1 MLRMMRHQMLQSI
14 KLYNQLANHKL
25 FNKTI
30 NFDLKRIKL
39 VLKKLNH
46 PEKKL
51 KNVIN
56 FLGSSGKFTT
66 LHSIKSFIE
75 ANNQTAT
82 AYISPSLKDI
92 KERFW
97 MGERYLTHQEIKQ
110 SIKLIEKVRV
120 PLTIFEVLTVIYIMN
135 ASKQNVDYHLVEAG
149 ALFAKDSTNVFYFPL
164 AQVVVNINKQHLNFL
179 DKNKKTLDEVIYQK
193 VGFLSNFTRIYVGK
207 QETNVLKKIKKNLIK
222 NRSEIN
228 YSNTWKLIKKNKQY
242 FYQDNKNRIILNSKN
257 IHSKGILDNLCHA
270 IKIALDLKISKRIIK
285 KTIPKITL
293 EGRFHYLNKG
303 KIKNRLHKNEKILLD
318 GAHAETDAKNL
329 SNYLKSIKVPKYG
342 IWAMMKNKEPDLFIK
357 KFKNI
362 FKKIITIPI
371 ENEKGTM
378 NTNKLYQ
385 IALKN
390 KLTADK
396 ANSFNEALKKISS
409 KKKKLIVCFGSL
421 YNVGNILNKN

>member
-1 MLRMMRHQMLQSI
+1 MSQSI
-14 KLYNQLANHKL
+14 SLYKQLANHKL

-30 NFDLKRIKL
+30 NFNLTRIKL

-66 LHSIKSFIE
+66 LNSIKSFIE

-97 MGERYLTHQEIKQ
+97 MGKRYLTHQEIKR
-110 SIKLIEKVRV
+110 SIKLIEEIKV

-149 ALFAKDSTNVFYFPL
+149 ALFAKDSTNVFDFPL

-193 VGFLSNFTRIYVGK
+193 VGFLSNFTLIYVGK
-207 QETNVLKKIKKNLIK
+207 QKPNVLKKIKRNLKK
-222 NRSEIN
+222 NRSKIN
-228 YSNTWKLIKKNKQY
+228 YSNTWKLVKKNKKY
-242 FYQDNKNRIILNSKN
+242 FYQDDKNKIILYSKN
-257 IHSKGILDNLCHA
+257 IHSKGLLENLCHA
-270 IKIALDLKISKRIIK
+270 IKIALDLKINKKVIE
-285 KTIPKITL
+285 KTIPKIIF
-293 EGRFHYLNKG
+293 EGRFQYLSSG
-303 KIKNRLHKNEKILLD
+303 KIKNKLNENEKIMID
-318 GAHAETDAKNL
+318 GAHAEVDAKNL
-329 SNYLKSIKVPKYG
+329 SDYLKSIKIPKYG

-357 KFKNI
+357 QFKNT

-371 ENEKGTM
+371 ENEKSAL
-378 NTNKLYQ
+378 NNNKLYQ

-390 KLTADK
+390 NITVKK
-396 ANSFNEALKKISS
+396 ANNFNEALKKISS
-409 KKKKLIVCFGSL
+409 KEKKLIVCFGSL
-421 YNVGNILNKN
+421 YNAGNILNKN